1 MAMTYLLPMRCLLMI
16 EPLNANQSKVS
27 FSKRWRYV
35 CSEKQPYLPNWR
47 KFIRSGMA
55 MNNIIASIK
64 VFSKGLCIFATDLRA
79 DRHSDWLHK
88 ECFFS
93 HNQKSW
99 ETSNLLKN
107 NELQN
112 DFYLYY
118 QQVSPFFQNISSC
131 LTIRFWQHIN
141 DLFNVF
147 EPTFAGSI
155 V

>member
-1 MAMTYLLPMRCLLMI
+1 MTYLLPMRCLLMI

-27 FSKRWRYV
+27 FSKRLRYV
-35 CSEKQPYLPNWR
+35 CSEKRPYLPNWR
-47 KFIRSGMA
+47 KFIRSGIA
-55 MNNIIASIK
+55 MNNFIASIK

-99 ETSNLLKN
+99 ETSNLLKKSMN
-107 NELQN
+107 YAIL
-112 DFYLYY
+112 FTFIISRLAL
-118 QQVSPFFQNISSC
+118 FFQHISSC
-131 LTIRFWQHIN
+131 LTIRFWQHFN
-141 DLFNVF
+141 DLFSVF
-147 EPTFAGSI
+147 EPAFAGSI